1 MFSALSEGHGNLKDK
16 LHQFIA
22 ICPIINLGW
31 SQDEVI
37 VYAADNYNFVNKTMA
52 DLHIEYVPN
61 PGHMSAD
68 FVEAVCAILPCEI
81 FGNLA
86 RNLFGKG
93 SPFDRNDRVVVED
106 QRNAS
111 GSSLK

>member
-1 MFSALSEGHGNLKDK
+1 MFSALSEGHGNFKNK
-16 LHQFIA
+16 LHHFIA
-22 ICPIINLGW
+22 LCPIINLGW

-37 VYAADNYNFVNKTMA
+37 VYAAENYDFVNKTMA
-52 DLHIEYVPN
+52 HLHLVDIPN

-68 FVEAVCAILPCEI
+68 FVKSVCALLPCSV
-81 FGNLA
+81 FDHFA

-93 SPFDRNDRVVVED
+93 SPYDRNERVVVED